1 MKKRITLLSVFICLF
16 MLCTAMFAVTTAK
29 ANADGET
36 YTVTF
41 ETPMANDYDIASS
54 ADTWI
59 APASD
64 YKMPVLNDEG
74 GITLTR
80 DASASGTIN
89 YAMNVGK
96 YTVTKDKTYVAVIS
110 VKTDSRIRFVLSSMK
125 PNWAWKVMPDN
136 NYENADYVDYRSEF
150 TATAG
155 GALEF
160 IFQVLGGSGNIY
172 VKNFKVYEKNNV
184 TVNGGTAIGT
194 LPEIPV
200 KTGYKGS
207 WTIDGV
213 AIDKDTVYDYG
224 ADKTAVV
231 TYKKVNMLTFLPEN
245 YYYDM
250 AKDLSC
256 WTDYQ
261 MPVLQDDGSALLNR
275 PEGMASG
282 TAYNY
287 LAGSN
292 KLPIQKDKKYILTFD
307 MKCDNIH
314 MNIATNSP
322 GWKTLGAAWFNHPD
336 FVHYEYE
343 YTAPK
348 NGNATIIFQTDAGSG
363 NVYLKNFKFY
373 EKIEKQF
380 DGETAIGELPEITEK
395 TGYVSYWAVD
405 GEKITADTVYN
416 YGTDKTATVVRK
428 KINNIDFVDNVYD
441 HDLASSLEYWTRY
454 NKPVLNDDGGVTL
467 TRSDDETVA
476 QLNYAVLA
484 NYKVTAGKTY
494 LIKFAVKGNGR
505 FAFAVETPE
514 WVSFA
519 DIVYR
524 TPDAYVEVAYEY
536 TAKRSES
543 LSFIFQFMAGDTNSA
558 NVSVKD
564 FRFYEKVA
572 DGKTVAEGEKFG
584 ELATLTE
591 NVGHFYRL
599 GWTIDGVEVTADTIC
614 DFAHDAVIVKKT
626 FNAEGHTATKVDAV
640 APDCENDGVKE
651 YYDCSCGKHFA
662 DAEGKTEITDLD
674 AWKAGDG
681 KLDAL
686 GHSAVEAWTNDE
698 TNHWHVCDVCGERID
713 ETAHTYDDGVVTTD
727 PTCTAKGVKTFTC
740 TVCGHTKTEDV
751 NAKGHSAVEAWTND
765 ETNHWHECANG
776 CGEHLD
782 ETAHTYD
789 DGVVTTEPTC
799 TAKGVK
805 TFTCTVCGHTKT
817 EDVSAKGHS
826 AVEAWTNDETNHWH
840 ECANGCGEHIDE
852 TAHTYDDGEVTTE
865 PTCTAKGV
873 KTFTCTVCGHTR
885 TEDVDK
891 VAHTPSTEWSK
902 DGTNHWHVCDVCGE
916 KLGETAHTYDDGV
929 VTTEPTCTEDGEK
942 TYTCTECGHTKT
954 ETVEKTGHVDGDDDG
969 VCDVCGEK
977 LKKDK
982 GCNLSVSGM
991 ACVIA
996 LVAVFAVVTVAKR
1009 YRKENK

>member
-16 MLCTAMFAVTTAK
+16 MLCTAMIAVTTVQ

-36 YTVTF
+36 YTLTF

-54 ADTWI
+54 ADTWNSVYAI
-59 APASD
+59 
-64 YKMPVLNDEG
+64 PVLNDDG
-74 GITLTR
+74 GVTLTR
-80 DASASGTIN
+80 DASATGTIN
-89 YAMNVGK
+89 YATNVGK
-96 YTVTKDKTYVAVIS
+96 YTVTKDKTYVAVVS

-155 GALEF
+155 GAIEF
-160 IFQVLGGSGNIY
+160 IFQVLGGNGNIY

-184 TVNGGTAIGT
+184 TVNGGVALGEQ
-194 LPEIPV
+194 LPAVPE
-200 KTGYKGS
+200 KSGYKGT

-213 AIDKDTVYDYG
+213 AIDKDTVYGYG

-231 TYKKVNMLTFLPEN
+231 TYQKINMLTFLPEN
-245 YYYDM
+245 YNYDM

-256 WTDYQ
+256 WTNYQ
-261 MPVLQDDGSALLNR
+261 IPVLQDDGSALLNR
-275 PEGMASG
+275 PEGMSSG

-292 KLPIQKDKKYILTFD
+292 KLPVKKDAKYILSFD

-314 MNIATNSP
+314 MNVATNSP
-322 GWKTLGAAWFNHPD
+322 AWKTLDSSWFNNPQY
-336 FVHYEYE
+336 VHYEYE
-343 YTAPK
+343 YVAPQD
-348 NGNATIIFQTDAGSG
+348 GTATIIFQTDAGSG
-363 NVYLKNFKFY
+363 NVYVKNVKFY

-395 TGYVSYWAVD
+395 EGYVSYWAVD

-428 KINNIDFVDNVYD
+428 RINNVDFVDNVYD

-467 TRSDDETVA
+467 VRSDDETVA
-476 QLNYAVLA
+476 QLNFAVLA

-599 GWTIDGVEVTADTIC
+599 GWTIDGVEVTADTVC

-713 ETAHTYDDGVVTTD
+713 ETAHTYDDGVVTTE

-751 NAKGHSAVEAWTND
+751 NAKGHSAVEAWMND

-776 CGEHLD
+776 
-782 ETAHTYD
+782 
-789 DGVVTTEPTC
+789 
-799 TAKGVK
+799 
-805 TFTCTVCGHTKT
+805 
-817 EDVSAKGHS
+817 
-826 AVEAWTNDETNHWH
+826 
-840 ECANGCGEHIDE
+840 
-852 TAHTYDDGEVTTE
+852 
-865 PTCTAKGV
+865 
-873 KTFTCTVCGHTR
+873 
-885 TEDVDK
+885 
-891 VAHTPSTEWSK
+891 
-902 DGTNHWHVCDVCGE
+902 CGE